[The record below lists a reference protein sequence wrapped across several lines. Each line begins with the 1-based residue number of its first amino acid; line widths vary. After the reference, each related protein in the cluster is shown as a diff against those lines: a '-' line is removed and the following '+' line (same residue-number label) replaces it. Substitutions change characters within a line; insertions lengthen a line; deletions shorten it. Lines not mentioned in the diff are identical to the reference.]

1 MKQKE
6 LQPDTFIIKNCY
18 VKSVEAALKRYD
30 IYLEERRSEL
40 KEGRKSKQKHILQ
53 CKIDQLKLQKNSL
66 QDLSKLFNE
75 EFVKS
80 MEQGEKKMDL
90 ERDSKANALKRNPDE
105 KGREIDDPNKAL
117 AII

>member
-1 MKQKE
+1 M
-6 LQPDTFIIKNCY
+6 
-18 VKSVEAALKRYD
+18 
-30 IYLEERRSEL
+30 
-40 KEGRKSKQKHILQ
+40 
-53 CKIDQLKLQKNSL
+53 

-75 EFVKS
+75 EFVKF

-90 ERDSKANALKRNPDE
+90 ERDSKANALKRNQDE